1 MSSPAKYQ
9 PLAALPGS
17 GNNTRISQA
26 TAVEQQRAIAE
37 VQAAVVV
44 AQQVPRDMSRAEA
57 EMKDVCGRLSMA
69 NSAFYAVPNRG
80 NGPSVHLMR
89 ELARI
94 WGNLDYGVRE
104 LRRDDAAEE
113 SEIQAFAWDI
123 QTNTRSTRTF
133 IVPHA
138 RMKAG
143 NRQKLIDLGD
153 IYLNNQNIGAR
164 AVRECISTVLPRWF
178 AEQAIDICEATL
190 EHGEGEPLPA
200 RIDKMVNAFRTIN
213 VSTEQIE
220 TKLGRQHG
228 SWTAA
233 DVARMGVVYRSIKA
247 GDAIRDEEFPPL
259 RAVSTDDIIKP
270 VAQPDP
276 EPASEPDPTPEP
288 EQDEAPAVA
297 ESDAQPDETPIAG
310 ISRAQVTKLN
320 ILLKEEGVT
329 ERPAKLT
336 WLSEQL
342 RRNVKSSNELTADEA
357 HSLIDFL
364 ERSQAEDR
372 ELAEGQQLPIEGET
386 AK

>member
-270 VAQPDP
+270 VAEPEP
-276 EPASEPDPTPEP
+276 EPASEPEP
-288 EQDEAPAVA
+288 DAEPKQDEAPAVA
-297 ESDAQPDETPIAG
+297 ESDAEPDETPVAA
-310 ISRAQVTKLN
+310 SH
-320 ILLKEEGVT
+320 E
-329 ERPAKLT
+329 P
-336 WLSEQL
+336 
-342 RRNVKSSNELTADEA
+342 
-357 HSLIDFL
+357 
-364 ERSQAEDR
+364 RSQS
-372 ELAEGQQLPIEGET
+372 
-386 AK
+386 